1 MASKFYAV
9 KTGRNPGIYHTWE
22 ECRKQIL
29 GFSGARY
36 KSFATMEE
44 AEAFIKPG
52 ENEMMEVDEDTLTAY
67 VDGSFCKD
75 NETFL
80 TEWSLCKN
88 SRMIFILPENMKTRI
103 LPP

>member
-36 KSFATMEE
+36 KSFATM
-44 AEAFIKPG
+44 P
-52 ENEMMEVDEDTLTAY
+52 
-67 VDGSFCKD
+67 
-75 NETFL
+75 
-80 TEWSLCKN
+80 
-88 SRMIFILPENMKTRI
+88 
-103 LPP
+103 